1 MKTNK
6 LQDAIGLVDDD
17 LVVRAAK
24 QPRKINRWGKWSAP
38 VAAVLAVA
46 IALGVFLGQGNPLV
60 VSAYAVAEAQY
71 PQSAPYPV
79 EPTDWNDDAAQDAFS
94 QQYKAWREEQKQRRE
109 QGAVE
114 NALDP
119 FFAATMAEFLQGDA
133 GENRVY
139 SPLNLYMAL
148 AMLAETTDGE
158 SREQILTLLGA
169 DSIGSLHK
177 QVNAVWRANYQ
188 NDGATTSILANSLW
202 MNQDAD
208 YNAKT
213 VERLAESYFASSFR
227 GEMGSAEYNEALRDW
242 LNAQTEGMLADA
254 VEGVEVS
261 PETVLALVST
271 ICYRAKWEDEFWER
285 ETETGVFYAESGEI
299 ECDFMHQGIFYTPY
313 YWGERFTAAAK
324 SLSDGGQMWL
334 ILPDEGVALQ
344 TLLADQEVWQFV
356 TANGEWENRQENV
369 LVKLAMPKFDVS
381 GRQDLCDGLKRLG
394 VTDCFDASAADF
406 SPLMDDAEGIFVSAI
421 DHAARVAVDEE
432 GVTAAAFTEI
442 ALAGGA
448 AAPTDE
454 VDFTLDRP
462 FLFVITGINGT
473 PLFAGTVCEP

>member
-1 MKTNK
+1 MKTDK

-24 QPRKINRWGKWSAP
+24 QPRKINRWARWIAP

-46 IALGVFLGQGNPLV
+46 IALGVFLGQGSPLV

-79 EPTDWNDDAAQDAFS
+79 EPTDWGDKSADDLFS
-94 QQYKAWREEQKQRRE
+94 QQYKAWREEQKLRRE
-109 QGAVE
+109 QATVE

-119 FFAATMAEFLQGDA
+119 FFAATMAEFLQDDA

-148 AMLAETTDGE
+148 AMLAETADGE
-158 SREQILTLLGA
+158 SREQILALLGA
-169 DSIGSLHK
+169 DSIDALRQQAG
-177 QVNAVWRANYQ
+177 AVWRANYQ

-213 VERLAESYFASSFR
+213 VERLAETYYASSFR
-227 GEMGSAEYNEALRDW
+227 GEMGSGEYSRALRDW
-242 LNAQTEGMLADA
+242 LNAQTGGLLADA
-254 VEGVEVS
+254 VDGVELS
-261 PETVLALVST
+261 PETVLALAST
-271 ICYRAKWEDEFWER
+271 IYYRAKWEDEFWED

-299 ECDFMHQGIFYTPY
+299 ECDFMHQELFYNPY
-313 YWGERFTAAAK
+313 YWGERFTAVSK
-324 SLSDGGQMWL
+324 WLSDGGQMWL
-334 ILPDEGVALQ
+334 ILPDEGVELQ

-356 TANGEWENRQENV
+356 TANGEWANRQDVRVN
-369 LVKLAMPKFDVS
+369 LAMPKFDVS
-381 GRQDLCDGLKRLG
+381 GRQDLCEGLKRLG

-421 DHAARVAVDEE
+421 DHAARVTVDEE

-448 AAPTDE
+448 AAPSDE